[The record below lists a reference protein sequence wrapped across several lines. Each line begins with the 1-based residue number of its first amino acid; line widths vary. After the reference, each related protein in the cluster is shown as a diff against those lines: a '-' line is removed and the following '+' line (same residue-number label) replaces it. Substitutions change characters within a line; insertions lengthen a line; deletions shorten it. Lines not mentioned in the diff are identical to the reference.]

1 MTLSENFKIIRL
13 KLFLTQEELAKQLN
27 VSLSTVNRWE
37 TGKAR
42 PNISTMKTIKLF
54 CETHNLPY
62 DEIESGWLN
71 YNAEGD
77 K

>member
-1 MTLSENFKIIRL
+1 MTLAENL
-13 KLFLTQEELAKQLN
+13 KTTRQKLLLTQEELAKELN

-42 PNISTMKTIKLF
+42 PKLSTMKTIKLF
-54 CETHNLPY
+54 CKIHNLPY
-62 DEIESGWLN
+62 GKIESGWLN
-71 YNAEGD
+71 YNAEDD